1 MGDWIKHDGGACPVD
16 GDTIVEVRFKD
27 GFKGMPT
34 PAAYLGWTDSII
46 AYRVIEPKAQAH
58 MMSAP
63 PNVHDLCLL
72 ENCLA
77 HPQLHIAQDAGFPR
91 EIEYMPPP
99 DLRAELD
106 AKDDELAKW
115 KDRALTAERRLRGI
129 TFTTNDQ
136 GDLVLISEQD
146 SEGRIVRVMWEREEQ
161 LRKASD
167 EANTSAPIPG
177 PKTMVGSGAL
187 VAVAD
192 ALDPRLGI
200 AQPEGGPC
208 EPRPTRARWRA
219 MV

>member
-1 MGDWIKHDGGACPVD
+1 MSDWIKHDGGACPVD
-16 GDTIVEVRFKD
+16 GETRVFIRWRLGDYEPP
-27 GFKGMPT
+27 MP
-34 PAAYLGWTDSII
+34 LLSWSLSWLHSGGDRDII
-46 AYRVIEPKAQAH
+46 AYRLAEPNAEPQAH

-63 PNVHDLCLL
+63 DCVLPAACSS
-72 ENCLA
+72 EFA
-77 HPQLHIAQDAGFPR
+77 QLKARKAMCTKTPWS
-91 EIEYMPPP
+91 
-99 DLRAELD
+99 LRAELD
-106 AKDDELAKW
+106 AKDDELVKW
-115 KDRALTAERRLRGI
+115 KYRALTAERRLRGI

-177 PKTMVGSGAL
+177 PKTMVGIGAL
-187 VAVAD
+187 VATAD

-200 AQPEGGPC
+200 AQPEGEPC